1 MIQSTGRTTRSHP
14 RSFVA
19 TGPGAEAVLLPAL
32 LLTALLLS
40 ACGGGSSPEAQAAGA
55 PDSVDSAP
63 SGVES
68 FEAGAEAP
76 AETVAGAPAPAPAP
90 APPAPARPMQPPR
103 STVEAVRPAERTD
116 VDYPRTETLV
126 PAAEVRP
133 VVPAGVEIGAELQ
146 EALSTARNTVGS
158 PFTAR
163 VTEDVLAADGMVVV
177 PIGSLVRGRITEA
190 RESSGPDDP
199 AMLRLQVESLV
210 IRGTTH
216 PVVATVVSA
225 DVQAEARDSAGR
237 TAAKV
242 ATGAA
247 AGAIVGRI
255 LGRDARS
262 TTAGAV
268 AGAAAG
274 TAVALATRDGQAE
287 MGAGSRLVIRVEESV
302 LPD

>member
-1 MIQSTGRTTRSHP
+1 MMPSTGRTTRSHL
-14 RSFVA
+14 RSLPA
-19 TGPGAEAVLLPAL
+19 TRPGAEAVLLPAL
-32 LLTALLLS
+32 LLGALLLS

-55 PDSVDSAP
+55 PDSVDPAP
-63 SGVES
+63 SEVES
-68 FEAGAEAP
+68 FEAGVEAP
-76 AETVAGAPAPAPAP
+76 AETVAQPPAPSTPAAPAPA
-90 APPAPARPMQPPR
+90 RSTQPPR
-103 STVEAVRPAERTD
+103 STAEAVRPTERTD
-116 VDYPRTETLV
+116 VDYPPTETLV
-126 PAAEVRP
+126 PATEVRP

-177 PIGSLVRGRITEA
+177 PLGSLVRGRITEA

-274 TAVALATRDGQAE
+274 TAVALATRDGQAV

-302 LPD
+302 LPE

>member
-1 MIQSTGRTTRSHP
+1 MMPSTGRTTRSHP

-19 TGPGAEAVLLPAL
+19 TGPGAEAVLLPAIL
-32 LLTALLLS
+32 FTALLLS

-55 PDSVDSAP
+55 PDSVDSVP
-63 SGVES
+63 SGVEL

-76 AETVAGAPAPAPAP
+76 AETVAPAPAPAP
-90 APPAPARPMQPPR
+90 EPPAPARPMQPPR

-199 AMLRLQVESLV
+199 AMLRLEVESLV

-225 DVQAEARDSAGR
+225 DVQADARDSAGR

-274 TAVALATRDGQAE
+274 TAVALATRDGQAV
-287 MGAGSRLVIRVEESV
+287 MAAGSRLVIRVEESV